1 MTFKSFLSF
10 DRSKDTR
17 MDIQRE
23 VDEQADQISEMKTE
37 MQRLG
42 SALSTRT
49 SYSQSTGDGADRC
62 DNPSWLDDPEM
73 VDKYNRD
80 EMKDVAVQL
89 YDGKVC
95 ETEDCYRP
103 LDLFCNHCQLSLCY
117 R

>member
-1 MTFKSFLSF
+1 
-10 DRSKDTR
+10 
-17 MDIQRE
+17 MDVQQE
-23 VDEQADQISEMKTE
+23 VDEQADQVSEMKIK
-37 MQRLG
+37 MKRLG

-80 EMKDVAVQL
+80 EMKDVAAKL
-89 YDGKVC
+89 YDDKVC
-95 ETEDCYRP
+95 ETEGCHRP